1 MTWEEIV
8 KVKFQGP
15 ARDPERADQG
25 YPYRVGYFVGTM
37 ETALTNLKKLI
48 EEHPDMKNNRNIK
61 NTIRDLEDGLKMQ
74 DNIDRYKTYKRK
86 DYPEKYF
93 KR

>member
-15 ARDPERADQG
+15 PQDPEQVDQG

-37 ETALTNLKKLI
+37 KLALENLKKLI

-61 NTIRDLEDGLKMQ
+61 NTIRDLEDGLKVQ

-86 DYPEKYF
+86 DYPEEHF